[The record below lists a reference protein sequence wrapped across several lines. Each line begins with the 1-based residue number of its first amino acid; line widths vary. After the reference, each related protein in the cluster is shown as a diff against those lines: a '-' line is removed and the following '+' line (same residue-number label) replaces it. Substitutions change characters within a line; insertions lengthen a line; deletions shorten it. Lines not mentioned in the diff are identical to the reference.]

1 MGHRKVI
8 ETYYK
13 DVNNLTDLLGKLVN
27 SYRLLIG
34 GADELNKIA
43 LSRKSDVRDALKRAE
58 NLGEIIDDI
67 IKVLDDTS
75 FNYAAYCQL
84 KSDVIK
90 EKMNID
96 HILTEIQED
105 LSFKE

>member
-13 DVNNLTDLLGKLVN
+13 DVNNLTDLLGKLVS

-34 GADELNKIA
+34 AADELNKIA
-43 LSRKSDVRDALKRAE
+43 LSKKSDVRDALKRAE
-58 NLGEIIDDI
+58 KLGETIDDL
-67 IKVLDDTS
+67 IKILEDTS
-75 FNYAAYCQL
+75 FNYGAYCQL

-90 EKMNID
+90 EKINVD
-96 HILTEIQED
+96 HIVTEIQED
-105 LSFKE
+105 LCFKE